1 MLPRMAAQ
9 KKAPTKSSGGQTGKK
24 APAPLAKRKSI
35 SSRRRQQLIEAKRR
49 QRERDRVAGQAF
61 YQVKLPA
68 DKIEKLK
75 QGMNDPAF
83 VERLTQLL
91 DDSYPD

>member
-1 MLPRMAAQ
+1 MAAR
-9 KKAPTKSSGGQTGKK
+9 KKTPTKSSARPAGKK
-24 APAPLAKRKSI
+24 APAPLAKRTSV

-49 QRERDRVAGQAF
+49 QRERDRAAGHAF
-61 YQVKLPA
+61 YQVKLPG

-75 QGMNDPAF
+75 QGMNNPEF

>member
-1 MLPRMAAQ
+1 MVAN
-9 KKAPTKSSGGQTGKK
+9 KKRPARK
-24 APAPLAKRKSI
+24 AVKQSTNAKPSIPPLAKRRSV

-49 QRERDRVAGQAF
+49 QRERDRAAGQAF

-75 QGMNDPAF
+75 QGMNDPEF
-83 VERLTQLL
+83 IGRLTQLL
-91 DDSYPD
+91 DDAFPD